1 MADEYPVHAP
11 VSDDYLLRR
20 ARDQIGRNR
29 EQRQR
34 ALEGHAIPD
43 AVINYTCDVT
53 LSHQGLARLPAELID
68 VVRNDVTRLALDHNR
83 LTGLSGLGPRIT
95 ECTKLRYLVLRN
107 NKLKQFPVAVR

>member
-1 MADEYPVHAP
+1 MADEYALQAP
-11 VSDDYLLRR
+11 VSDEYLLRK
-20 ARDQIGRNR
+20 AHDQIGRNR

-43 AVINYTCDVT
+43 ALINYTCDVT

-95 ECTKLRYLVLRN
+95 QCVKLRYLVLRN
-107 NKLKQFPVAVR
+107 NKLREFPMAVR